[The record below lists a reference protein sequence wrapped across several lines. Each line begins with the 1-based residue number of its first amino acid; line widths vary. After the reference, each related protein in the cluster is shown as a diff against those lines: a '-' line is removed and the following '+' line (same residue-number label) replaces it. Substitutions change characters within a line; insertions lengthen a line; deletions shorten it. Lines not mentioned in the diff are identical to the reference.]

1 MENGE
6 ADVEKH
12 PRLKPLRD
20 FMIET
25 RSVDPCL
32 SFISSQLQ
40 SAGEAGGGA
49 EAGVRR
55 AVTLSR
61 QTGCGALVVAEKLA
75 HYLQERSRRAAAW
88 TVFDRNLMDKVL
100 EDHNLPGYLAK
111 FLPEDRI
118 SQLEDFLDEI
128 FEVHPPA
135 RTIVHQTAETML
147 KLAALGNVILIGRGG
162 NVVTARL
169 PDVLHVRLVAPFEKR
184 VAHAHKYYH
193 MTMAEAHKFCLTED
207 QGRARYLKKY
217 FNADINDPL
226 LYHMVINTGQLNYA
240 AAARLIGE
248 AVLNLD

>member
-1 MENGE
+1 
-6 ADVEKH
+6 
-12 PRLKPLRD
+12 
-20 FMIET
+20 MIET

-40 SAGEAGGGA
+40 STGEAGPHA
-49 EAGVRR
+49 ETGVRR

-75 HYLQERSRRAAAW
+75 EYLQQHSKHAPVW

-100 EDHNLPGYLAK
+100 EDHNLPAYLAR

-118 SQLEDFLDEI
+118 SQLEDFLDEM
-128 FEVHPPA
+128 FEVHPPV

-169 PDVLHVRLVAPFEKR
+169 PDVLHIRLVAPFEKR
-184 VAHAHKYYH
+184 VEHAHKYYN
-193 MTMAEAHKFCLTED
+193 MTRAEAHKFCLKED

-217 FNADINDPL
+217 FGADINDPL
-226 LYHMVINTGQLNYA
+226 LYHMVINTGEMSYD
-240 AAARLIGE
+240 AAARLIGA
-248 AVLNLD
+248 AVLNLS

>member
-1 MENGE
+1 
-6 ADVEKH
+6 
-12 PRLKPLRD
+12 
-20 FMIET
+20 MIET

-40 SAGEAGGGA
+40 SAGEAGARA
-49 EAGVRR
+49 ENGVRR

-75 HYLQERSRRAAAW
+75 HYLQLHSKRAAAW

-100 EDHNLPGYLAK
+100 EDHNLPAYLAR

-118 SQLEDFLDEI
+118 SQLEDFLDEM
-128 FEVHPPA
+128 FELHPPV
-135 RTIVHQTAETML
+135 RTIVHQTAETLL

-162 NVVTARL
+162 NVVTSRL

-184 VAHAHKYYH
+184 VEHAHKYYN
-193 MTMAEAHKFCLTED
+193 MTRAGAHKFCLKED

-226 LYHMVINTGQLNYA
+226 LYHMVINTGEMNYDA
-240 AAARLIGE
+240 AAKIIGE
-248 AVLNLD
+248 AVLNPA

>member
-1 MENGE
+1 
-6 ADVEKH
+6 
-12 PRLKPLRD
+12 
-20 FMIET
+20 MIET

-40 SAGEAGGGA
+40 STGEAGPHA
-49 EAGVRR
+49 ETGVRR

-75 HYLQERSRRAAAW
+75 EYMQQHSKHAPVW

-100 EDHNLPGYLAK
+100 EDHNLPAYLAR

-128 FEVHPPA
+128 FEVHPPV
-135 RTIVHQTAETML
+135 RTIVHKTAETML

-184 VAHAHKYYH
+184 VEHAHKYYN
-193 MTMAEAHKFCLTED
+193 MTRAAAHTFCLAED
-207 QGRARYLKKY
+207 RGRARYLKKY
-217 FNADINDPL
+217 FGADINDPL
-226 LYHMVINTGQLNYA
+226 LYHMVINTGEMSYD
-240 AAARLIGE
+240 AAARLMGA
-248 AVLNLD
+248 AVLNLS

>member
-1 MENGE
+1 
-6 ADVEKH
+6 
-12 PRLKPLRD
+12 
-20 FMIET
+20 MIET

-40 SAGEAGGGA
+40 STGEAGPHA
-49 EAGVRR
+49 ETGVRR

-75 HYLQERSRRAAAW
+75 EYLQQHSKHAPVW

-100 EDHNLPGYLAK
+100 EDHNLPAYLAR

-118 SQLEDFLDEI
+118 SQLEDFLDEM
-128 FEVHPPA
+128 FEVHPPV

-169 PDVLHVRLVAPFEKR
+169 PDVLHIRLVAPFEKR
-184 VAHAHKYYH
+184 VEHAHKYYN
-193 MTMAEAHKFCLTED
+193 MTRADAHKFCLTED
-207 QGRARYLKKY
+207 RGRARYLKKY
-217 FNADINDPL
+217 FGADINDPL
-226 LYHMVINTGQLNYA
+226 LYHMVINTGEMSYD
-240 AAARLIGE
+240 AAARLIGA
-248 AVLNLD
+248 AVLNLS